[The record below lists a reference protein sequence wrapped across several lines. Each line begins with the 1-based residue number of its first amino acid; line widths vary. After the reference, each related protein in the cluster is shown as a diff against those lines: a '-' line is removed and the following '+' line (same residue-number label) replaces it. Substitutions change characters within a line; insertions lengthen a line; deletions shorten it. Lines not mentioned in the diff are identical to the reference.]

1 MQADLSKED
10 ILYMERALQL
20 AQLGTIAVRPN
31 PFVGAVVVKNHTI
44 VGEGWHQKAGGPHA
58 EIWALQDAGE
68 AARDATLYVTL
79 EPCSHYGKTP
89 PCTKAIITA
98 GIKRVVCACCDPFT
112 KVNGNGI
119 KILEEAGIEV
129 VCGVCEE
136 KARKIN
142 RGFFRSIEQKR
153 PQVIAKMAATLDGKT
168 ATVTGESQWIT
179 GKEARHDVQRLR
191 SLSDAITVGINTV
204 LADDPQLTVRD
215 FPCPVQPWRVIWDKT
230 AQLPL
235 TATMVTQ
242 SPERTILFCTQ
253 EASPDRLEP
262 LRQQG
267 VNVELL
273 PCNAEGEPDIR
284 AGITLLLEKYE
295 IQTVLL
301 EGGATL
307 IDAFLRAALLDE
319 IYLYIAPL
327 MFGGAMAK
335 GISAGAGIE
344 ALQNAPRYTLI
355 DTQMFADDI
364 RLHYEVKEF
373 GCLQV

>member
-1 MQADLSKED
+1 MQADISKED
-10 ILYMERALQL
+10 VLYMERALQL

-58 EIWALQDAGE
+58 EIWALQAAGE
-68 AARDATLYVTL
+68 ESLDATLYVTL

-89 PCTKAIITA
+89 PCTTAIIAA
-98 GIKRVVCACCDPFT
+98 GIKRVVCACRDPFR

-119 KILEEAGIEV
+119 TTLEEAGIEV

-136 KARKIN
+136 EARKIN

-153 PQVIAKMAATLDGKT
+153 PQVIAKMATTLDGKT

-215 FPCPVQPWRVIWDKT
+215 FPCSNQPWRVIWDKM
-230 AQLPL
+230 ARLPL

-253 EASPDRLEP
+253 EASPDRLEA
-262 LRQQG
+262 LRQQK

-273 PCNAEGEPDIR
+273 PYNAEGEPDIR
-284 AGITLLLEKYE
+284 AGVTLLLEKYA

-327 MFGGAMAK
+327 MIGGTTAK
-335 GISAGAGIE
+335 GISAGVGIE
-344 ALQNAPRYTLI
+344 TLKNAPRYTLI

-373 GCLQV
+373 GCLPV